1 MFASDEDLPGTIK
14 GKDMPDILKTFYLL
28 ELK

>member
-14 GKDMPDILKTFYLL
+14 GKDMPDIFDIKTFYLL
-28 ELK
+28 